1 MFPVINLRFKITEK
15 MDLPGSIAKT
25 LNIPVSDILSY
36 EILRKSI
43 DARKRSM
50 IYFDFS
56 LQVYLKSREEEREKL
71 NTDKE
76 DIIRKRKHTLHP
88 VIAGTGPA
96 GLFSALTLVKK
107 GYKPLI
113 IERGKKIARRIKDVE
128 KLWTDGILNPDSNVQ
143 FGEGGAGT
151 FSDGKLTCRKKEG
164 LIKEI
169 LKIFVDFGAPK
180 EILYESKPHV
190 GTDLIRK
197 VVTNMRKSLEEK
209 GAKFLFSTKL
219 EGISVKGGNLAGVK
233 ISGTTCDTDALILA
247 TGHSARDTFKLL
259 EKTGLSMEPK
269 DFAVGLRIEHD
280 QDLINRNQYGRFFA
294 DPLLP
299 PADYILKYND
309 MKSGRS
315 VYSFCMCPGGEIIC
329 AASEPEGLVV
339 NGMSNY
345 LRNSGKAN
353 SAIVVTVRVKDFY
366 SSSVLDGM
374 EFQRKCEKMAFF
386 AGGGNYFAPAQTTRS
401 FLGLRDMYDCRI
413 SYLPGVNFVQLKD
426 CLPHFLY
433 ITLRRGLE
441 DFCKK
446 IKNFEKSIL
455 VGIETRT
462 SSPVRILRN
471 DNRESPNVFGLY
483 PAGEGAGYAGG
494 IISSSLDGMKT
505 GEVF

>member
-1 MFPVINLRFKITEK
+1 M
-15 MDLPGSIAKT
+15 
-25 LNIPVSDILSY
+25 
-36 EILRKSI
+36 
-43 DARKRSM
+43 
-50 IYFDFS
+50 
-56 LQVYLKSREEEREKL
+56 
-71 NTDKE
+71 
-76 DIIRKRKHTLHP
+76 
-88 VIAGTGPA
+88 
-96 GLFSALTLVKK
+96 
-107 GYKPLI
+107 
-113 IERGKKIARRIKDVE
+113 
-128 KLWTDGILNPDSNVQ
+128 
-143 FGEGGAGT
+143 
-151 FSDGKLTCRKKEG
+151 TCRKKEG

-169 LKIFVDFGAPK
+169 LKIFVHFGAPE

-233 ISGTTCDTDALILA
+233 ISGTICDTDALILA
-247 TGHSARDTFKLL
+247 TGHSARDTFELL

-280 QDLINRNQYGRFFA
+280 QDMINRNQYGTFFA
-294 DPLLP
+294 APLLP
-299 PADYILKYND
+299 PADYMLKYND
-309 MKSGRS
+309 IKSGRS

-353 SAIVVTVRVKDFY
+353 SAIVVTVKAKDFS

-374 EFQRKCEKMAFF
+374 EFQRKYEKMAFE
-386 AGGGNYFAPAQTTRS
+386 AGGGNYFAPAQTTQS
-401 FLGLRDMYDCRI
+401 FLGLRETYDCRA
-413 SYLPGVNFVQLKD
+413 SYLPGVNVVQLKEY
-426 CLPHFLY
+426 LPEFLY
-433 ITLRRGLE
+433 MPLRRGME

-446 IKNFEKSIL
+446 IKGFEKSIL
-455 VGIETRT
+455 IGIETRT

-471 DNRESPNVFGLY
+471 DTRMSPNVFGLY

>member
-1 MFPVINLRFKITEK
+1 MFKIVNLRFKITEEI
-15 MDLPGSIAKT
+15 DFAGAISGT
-25 LNIPVSDILSY
+25 LNIPLKDILNY

-43 DARKRSM
+43 DARKKSM

-56 LQVYLKSREEEREKL
+56 LKVDLKGREDNVPETK
-71 NTDKE
+71 TDSQ
-76 DIIRKRKHTLHP
+76 IIRKRKHTLKP

-96 GLFSALTLVKK
+96 GLFSALRLVEK

-113 IERGKKIARRIKDVE
+113 IERGKKIVHRIRDVE

-169 LKIFVDFGAPK
+169 LKKFVNFGAPE

-197 VVTNMRKSLEEK
+197 VVTNMRKELEEK
-209 GAKFLFSTKL
+209 GAEFLFSTKL
-219 EGISVKGGNLAGVK
+219 EDISVNGGNLAGVK
-233 ISGTTCDTDALILA
+233 ISGNFYDTDALILA
-247 TGHSARDTFKLL
+247 TGHSSRDTFELL
-259 EKTGLSMEPK
+259 ERAGLSMEPK
-269 DFAVGLRIEHD
+269 DFAIGLRIEHD
-280 QDLINRNQYGRFFA
+280 QDLINRNQYGKFFSH
-294 DPLLP
+294 PLLQ
-299 PADYILKYND
+299 PADYVLKYND
-309 MKSGRS
+309 IKSGRS

-353 SAIVVTVRVKDFY
+353 SAIVATVRVKDFY

-374 EFQRKCEKMAFF
+374 EFQRKYERSAFVL
-386 AGGGNYFAPAQTTRS
+386 GGGNYFAPAQSTGS
-401 FLGLRDMYDCRI
+401 FMGLMGNHNNI
-413 SYLPGVNFVQLKD
+413 STYLPGVNFVQLKE
-426 CLPHFLY
+426 CLPGFLY
-433 ITLRRGLE
+433 DPIRRGLE

-446 IKNFEKSIL
+446 IKGFSNSIL
-455 VGIETRT
+455 IGIETRT
-462 SSPVRILRN
+462 SSPVRILR
-471 DNRESPNVFGLY
+471 DSDRRSSLNVYGLY

-505 GEVF
+505 GEAF

>member
-1 MFPVINLRFKITEK
+1 MCDIVNLRFKITEK
-15 MDLPGSIAKT
+15 MDLAGAIAGT
-25 LNIPVSDILSY
+25 LNIPVTDILNY
-36 EILRKSI
+36 EILRKSV
-43 DARKRSM
+43 DARKKNM

-56 LQVYLKSREEEREKL
+56 IKVYLKGKEDEEPEL
-71 NTDKE
+71 NTDNQE
-76 DIIRKRKHTLHP
+76 IIRKRKHTLNP
-88 VIAGTGPA
+88 VIAGCGPA
-96 GLFSALTLVKK
+96 GLFSALSLVKK

-113 IERGKKIARRIKDVE
+113 IERGKKIAHRMKDVE

-169 LKIFVDFGAPK
+169 LTTFVTFGAPK

-190 GTDLIRK
+190 GTELIRK
-197 VVTNMRKSLEEK
+197 VVTNIRKELEEK

-219 EGISVKGGNLAGVK
+219 EGISVKEGNLAGVK
-233 ISGTTCDTDALILA
+233 ISGNTCDTDALILA
-247 TGHSARDTFKLL
+247 TGHSARDTFELL
-259 EKTGLSMEPK
+259 EKAGLSMEPK
-269 DFAVGLRIEHD
+269 DFAIGLRIEHD
-280 QDLINRNQYGRFFA
+280 QDLINRNQYGIFFA
-294 DPLLP
+294 NPLLP

-309 MKSGRS
+309 IKSGRS

-329 AASEPEGLVV
+329 AASEPEGLVL

-345 LRNSGKAN
+345 RRNSKKAN
-353 SAIVVTVRVKDFY
+353 SAIVATVRVKDFY

-374 EFQRKCEKMAFF
+374 GFQRKYERTAFV
-386 AGGGNYFAPAQTTRS
+386 AGGSNYFAPAQTTLS
-401 FLGLRDMYDCRI
+401 FLGLRGNHNHG
-413 SYLPGVNFVQLKD
+413 STYLPGVNFVQPKE
-426 CLPHFLY
+426 CLPEFLY
-433 ITLRRGLE
+433 APIRRGLE
-441 DFCKK
+441 NFCKK
-446 IKNFEKSIL
+446 IKGFEKSIL

-471 DNRESPNVFGLY
+471 DTRSSLNVYGLY

-505 GEVF
+505 CEVF

>member
-1 MFPVINLRFKITEK
+1 MCNIVNLRFKIT
-15 MDLPGSIAKT
+15 DRVDIPGSIAKT
-25 LNIPVSDILSY
+25 LNIPVSDISSY
-36 EILRKSI
+36 KILRKSV
-43 DARKRSM
+43 DARKKNM

-56 LQVYLKSREEEREKL
+56 VKVYLKSGTQEVVKL
-71 NTDKE
+71 NIE
-76 DIIRKRKHTLHP
+76 SQDIIRKRKHTLNP
-88 VIAGTGPA
+88 VIAGSGPA
-96 GLFSALTLVKK
+96 GLFSALAMIKK

-113 IERGKKIARRIKDVE
+113 IERGKKIAHRIKDVE

-151 FSDGKLTCRKKEG
+151 FSDGKLTCRKKNG
-164 LIKEI
+164 FIKEI
-169 LKIFVDFGAPK
+169 LNMFVSFGAPG

-219 EGISVKGGNLAGVK
+219 EGITVKEGSLAGVK
-233 ISGTTCDTDALILA
+233 ISGTTCETDALVLA
-247 TGHSARDTFKLL
+247 TGHSARDIFELL
-259 EKTGLSMEPK
+259 EKAGLSMEPK
-269 DFAVGLRIEHD
+269 DFAVGLRIEHE
-280 QDLINRNQYGRFFA
+280 QELINRNQYGPFFSS
-294 DPLLP
+294 PLLSP
-299 PADYILKYND
+299 SDYILKYND
-309 MKSGRS
+309 IKSGRS

-353 SAIVVTVRVKDFY
+353 SAIVATVRVRDFY
-366 SSSVLDGM
+366 SSSVLDGIR
-374 EFQRKCEKMAFF
+374 FQKKYEKAAFL
-386 AGGGNYFAPAQTTRS
+386 AGGGSYVAPAQTTLS
-401 FLGLRDMYDCRI
+401 FLGLRGNYDCTS
-413 SYLPGVNFVQLKD
+413 SYLRGVKFVQLKEYI
-426 CLPHFLY
+426 PEFLY
-433 ITLRRGLE
+433 IPLRRGLE

-446 IKNFEKSIL
+446 IKGFEKSIL

-471 DNRESPNVFGLY
+471 DNRTALNVYGLY

-494 IISSSLDGMKT
+494 IISASLDGMKT